1 MIKIILNERVTL
13 QLFRANLNPTNLIT
27 AQILNNSK
35 KASPSPQNKP
45 INSRDASMIEDNNF
59 DKEKLDRMYNFPA
72 NYKEAEIHAIASK
85 FGYSNNKLKN
95 ENK

>member
-1 MIKIILNERVTL
+1 MNERVTF
-13 QLFRANLNPTNLIT
+13 QLFRANPNPNNLIA
-27 AQILNNSK
+27 AQIFNNSK
-35 KASPSPQNKP
+35 KANPSPQNKP
-45 INSRDASMIEDNNF
+45 IGSRDASMIDDNNF

-95 ENK
+95 EKK